1 MTTLRLSAKRRFE
14 PQGQRNLA
22 QRLAALDSKARSAKS
37 GDLAAVT
44 SLTDEVLNYF
54 GTPETVWTFSP
65 FKDRMIRAETDYRNK
80 RFKGISEEKVAHL
93 LNKLAK
99 DLDAPDYAYVNSRQI
114 RFLRGR
120 LLTALPSLITTTIDS
135 RKRVSIDPEM
145 SPLEAVAMTHL
156 IITQKLSNVSF
167 QVPPEEWMQN
177 QHEERRANNAP
188 DRQPRSA
195 PQFEAKLMPFEESEK
210 AKTLK
215 QLVLDRSASLE
226 PLIDRYLTDL
236 GLPN

>member
-1 MTTLRLSAKRRFE
+1 
-14 PQGQRNLA
+14 
-22 QRLAALDSKARSAKS
+22 
-37 GDLAAVT
+37 
-44 SLTDEVLNYF
+44 
-54 GTPETVWTFSP
+54 
-65 FKDRMIRAETDYRNK
+65 
-80 RFKGISEEKVAHL
+80 
-93 LNKLAK
+93 
-99 DLDAPDYAYVNSRQI
+99 
-114 RFLRGR
+114 
-120 LLTALPSLITTTIDS
+120 
-135 RKRVSIDPEM
+135 
-145 SPLEAVAMTHL
+145 MTHL